1 MMNLDA
7 PKEPPTNNDFLAAAQ
22 HKKQRG
28 LISEFI
34 GFMAENKLWWMT
46 PILLVLLAVG
56 VLLVLGGTGVLPFVY
71 ILF

>member
-1 MMNLDA
+1 
-7 PKEPPTNNDFLAAAQ
+7 
-22 HKKQRG
+22 
-28 LISEFI
+28 
-34 GFMAENKLWWMT
+34 MAENKLWWMT